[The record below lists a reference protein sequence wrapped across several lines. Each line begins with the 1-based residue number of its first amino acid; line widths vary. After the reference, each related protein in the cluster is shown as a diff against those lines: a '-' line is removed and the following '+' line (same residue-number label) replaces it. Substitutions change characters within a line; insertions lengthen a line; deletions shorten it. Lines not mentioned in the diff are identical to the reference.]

1 MNILF
6 FNNMECFSIES
17 CVRSYP
23 SIMRFGKSMLKKNC
37 HVNVRMAT
45 VLICSGFAV
54 NERYIMASLICSARV
69 SIFSS
74 LFTSLSTHAR
84 WLKKEDPVDLG
95 HCQRDAGGETEPNLS
110 SSICETS
117 WVKNFSTKI
126 MKISI
131 P

>member
-1 MNILF
+1 
-6 FNNMECFSIES
+6 
-17 CVRSYP
+17 
-23 SIMRFGKSMLKKNC
+23 
-37 HVNVRMAT
+37 
-45 VLICSGFAV
+45 
-54 NERYIMASLICSARV
+54 MASLICSARV

-84 WLKKEDPVDLG
+84 QLKKEDPVDLG

-110 SSICETS
+110 SSIYETS